1 MSNSAEQKQL
11 SPQQL
16 VRGKYEVIVVGA
28 GHAGCE
34 AALASARMGRKT
46 LLLTMNLDSVALMPC
61 NPSMGGPAKGHLMKE
76 IDALGGE
83 IGRNTDRTF
92 IQIRLLNTSKGPAVQ
107 ALRAQCD
114 KQAYRLAMKFVLESQ
129 PNLELKQATISRLLS
144 ETLPDGRHVM
154 TGVVTNNGWQYEAN
168 AIILT
173 TGTFINGRLV
183 VGEKTQPGGRAGEA
197 PALGIS
203 DALCAFGLEV
213 RRFKTG
219 TPPRIDARTIDFSK
233 TEPQPGS
240 RAPLYFSQDSSA
252 REDVQLPGGRPN
264 PIYPVTQEDLHGW
277 RPQLP
282 CYLIRTTEHTH
293 QIIRDN
299 LHRSPLYTGIIE
311 GIGPRYCPSIEDK
324 IVRFAD
330 KSTHQIFLEPE
341 GWRTGEVYVQGMNTS
356 LPEDVQLEMLRSI
369 PALEHAEMMRV
380 GYAVEYD
387 YVPPHQLFPTL
398 ETKPV
403 AGLFLAGQ
411 INGTS
416 GYEEAAAQGIM
427 AGINAALK
435 VRGEE
440 ALVLGRH
447 EAYIG
452 VLIDDL
458 VTRSMSE
465 PYRLHTSRA
474 EYRLLLRPD
483 SADLRLSDYAYRLG
497 LIDDTRY
504 AQVLEKRATITQIL
518 TQLDAVIFTSSR
530 TTEVSAQA
538 VGIAPLGQK
547 MSARELLRRPDVRY
561 QQVAQLS
568 HYVVQTEQTQ
578 HIDTGPTLE
587 VEQAPTTIYTL
598 PTLPEQTA
606 EELELQVKYESY
618 VRKQQQTIHRTQRLE
633 EQRIPESL
641 DYRAVQHLRTEA
653 RQKLIRTLP
662 RTVGQASRV
671 EGVTPADI
679 AILMIYLEKQRA
691 ARR

>member
-1 MSNSAEQKQL
+1 MSNDMTTPSSSERQTL
-11 SPQQL
+11 
-16 VRGKYEVIVVGA
+16 RGVYDVIVVGA

-34 AALASARMGRKT
+34 AALACARMGRKT

-61 NPSMGGPAKGHLMKE
+61 NPSMGGPAKGHLLKE

-83 IGRNTDRTF
+83 AARNTDRTF

-129 PNLELKQATISRLLS
+129 PNLELKQATITHLLS
-144 ETLPDGRHVM
+144 DIREDGRHTI
-154 TGVVTNNGWQYEAN
+154 TGVVTNNGWHYQAG
-168 AIILT
+168 AVIMT

-183 VGEKTQPGGRAGEA
+183 VGEKTQPGGRAGEG

-203 DALCAFGLEV
+203 DSLGALGLEV

-233 TEPQPGS
+233 TEAQPGS
-240 RAPLYFSQDSSA
+240 RVPLYFSRDIAA
-252 REDVQLPGGRPN
+252 REDIQLPGGRPN
-264 PIYPVTQEDLHGW
+264 PIYPVTDEDLHGW

-282 CYLIRTTEHTH
+282 CYLVRTTERTH

-330 KSTHQIFLEPE
+330 KISHQIFLEPE

-356 LPEDVQLEMLRSI
+356 LPEDVQIQMLRSI

-387 YVPPHQLFPTL
+387 YVPPHQLLPTL
-398 ETKPV
+398 ETKAA

-427 AGINAALK
+427 AGINAALY

-440 ALVLGRH
+440 AFVLGRH

-458 VTRSMSE
+458 VTRPMSE

-474 EYRLLLRPD
+474 EYRLLLRPE
-483 SADLRLSDYAYRLG
+483 SADLRLSDYAYRFG
-497 LIDDTRY
+497 IIDKAHY
-504 AQVLEKRATITQIL
+504 EQVVEKREKIQRTL
-518 TQLDAVIFTSSR
+518 RQLETTLFTSSR
-530 TTEVSAQA
+530 QIENCAQEA
-538 VGIAPLGQK
+538 GIATLGQK
-547 MSARELLRRPDVRY
+547 LSARDLLRRPEVRY
-561 QQVAQLS
+561 QQVTQLVHLIENERNIEETTTDCIS
-568 HYVVQTEQTQ
+568 SLPELPTEVAEEIELQIKYEHYVHKQEQMVQR
-578 HIDTGPTLE
+578 TL
-587 VEQAPTTIYTL
+587 
-598 PTLPEQTA
+598 
-606 EELELQVKYESY
+606 
-618 VRKQQQTIHRTQRLE
+618 RLE
-633 EQRIPESL
+633 EMRITETI
-641 DYRAVQHLRTEA
+641 DYAQVQHLRTEA
-653 RQKLIRTLP
+653 RQKLARTRP

-679 AILMIYLEKQRA
+679 AILMIYLEKLRA
-691 ARR
+691 IKMST

>member
-1 MSNSAEQKQL
+1 MI
-11 SPQQL
+11 PQVEI
-16 VRGKYEVIVVGA
+16 VRGKYDVIVVGA

-61 NPSMGGPAKGHLMKE
+61 NPSMGGPAKGHLIKE

-114 KQAYRLAMKFVLESQ
+114 KQAYRLAMKFVLEGQ
-129 PNLELKQATISRLLS
+129 PNLELKQVTIARLLS
-144 ETLPDGRHVM
+144 EDGADGRPRI
-154 TGVVTNNGWQYEAN
+154 TGVVTNNGWQYEAG
-168 AIILT
+168 AVILT

-183 VGEKTQPGGRAGEA
+183 VGEKTQPGGRAGEG

-203 DALCAFGLEV
+203 DSLRALGLSM

-233 TEPQPGS
+233 TELQPGS
-240 RAPLYFSQDSSA
+240 RVPLYFSRDTGA
-252 REDVQLPGGRPN
+252 REDVQLPGSRPN
-264 PIYPVTQEDLHGW
+264 PLYPVTEEDLYGW

-282 CYLIRTTEHTH
+282 CYLVRTTEQTH
-293 QIIRDN
+293 QIIRNN

-330 KSTHQIFLEPE
+330 KSAHQIFLEPE

-356 LPEDVQLEMLRSI
+356 LPEDVQLAMLRSI
-369 PALEHAEMMRV
+369 PALERVEMMRV

-387 YVPPHQLFPTL
+387 YVPPEQLFTTMQ
-398 ETKPV
+398 TKAV

-427 AGINAALK
+427 AGINAALFA
-435 VRGEE
+435 RGE
-440 ALVLGRH
+440 APFVLGRH

-458 VTRSMSE
+458 VTRPMSE

-474 EYRLLLRPD
+474 EYRLLLRPE
-483 SADLRLSDYAYRLG
+483 SADLRLSDYGYRFG
-497 LIDDTRY
+497 LIDEERY
-504 AQVLEKRATITQIL
+504 AQVVEKREHIQRTL
-518 TQLDAVIFTSSR
+518 EQLDGVVFTSSR
-530 TTEVSAQA
+530 VVETHAQE
-538 VGIAPLGQK
+538 VGIGPLGQ
-547 MSARELLRRPDVRY
+547 MLSARELLRRQDVRY
-561 QQVAQLS
+561 EQVEQLSQRAGQVA
-568 HYVVQTEQTQ
+568 
-578 HIDTGPTLE
+578 
-587 VEQAPTTIYTL
+587 L
-598 PTLPEQTA
+598 PALGEAAA
-606 EELELQVKYESY
+606 EEVELQVKYESY
-618 VRKQQQTIHRTQRLE
+618 VRKQEQTVRRMQRLE
-633 EQRIPESL
+633 EQLIPETINYEDVL
-641 DYRAVQHLRTEA
+641 HLRTQA
-653 RQKLIRTLP
+653 RQKLMVTRP
-662 RTVGQASRV
+662 RTVGQAARV
-671 EGVTPADI
+671 EGVTPADV
-679 AILMIYLEKQRA
+679 AILMVYLEKQRVMGT
-691 ARR
+691 RR